1 MMKNTFFAAV
11 ASVIFFA
18 APSFA
23 ADATVA
29 GEETVAVT
37 AEAAALTP
45 AAPVPVIAA
54 PVWKPVARPSIL
66 PALYAGSAV
75 LQAYDAYSTL
85 KALKL
90 GAVEANP
97 IAQGVVGNPALFIG
111 VKAAVSAASI
121 MAAEKMWK
129 NHHRVAAI
137 ATMVATNSIMAMVAA
152 NNAKVLGQLQ
162 R

>member
-1 MMKNTFFAAV
+1 MFNRTFAAV
-11 ASVIFFA
+11 LATVVLSAV
-18 APSFA
+18 PTFA
-23 ADATVA
+23 ADTTLTGDATTVVA
-29 GEETVAVT
+29 EAVT
-37 AEAAALTP
+37 PALAIAAAP
-45 AAPVPVIAA
+45 NPG
-54 PVWKPVARPSIL
+54 WKPAARPSIL
-66 PALYAGSAV
+66 PALYAGSAI

-85 KALKL
+85 KALNL

-121 MAAEKMWK
+121 LVAEKMWK
-129 NHHRVAAI
+129 NHHKVAAI

-152 NNAKVLGQLQ
+152 NNAKVISSLQ

>member
-1 MMKNTFFAAV
+1 MKNTVLAAL
-11 ASVIFFA
+11 ASVVLFA

-29 GEETVAVT
+29 GVEPTVAV
-37 AEAAALTP
+37 EAAAP
-45 AAPVPVIAA
+45 APVLVA

-66 PALYAGSAV
+66 PALYAGSAI

-85 KALKL
+85 KALNL
-90 GAVEANP
+90 GGVEANP

-111 VKAAVSAASI
+111 VKAAVASASI
-121 MAAEKMWK
+121 LAAERMWK

-137 ATMVATNSIMAMVAA
+137 ATMVATNSLMAMVAA
-152 NNAKVLGQLQ
+152 NNAKVINTLQ
-162 R
+162 QR

>member
-1 MMKNTFFAAV
+1 MKQTFFAAV
-11 ASVIFFA
+11 ASVVLFA

-23 ADATVA
+23 ADTIVA
-29 GEETVAVT
+29 GEDTVAAAV
-37 AEAAALTP
+37 EAAAP
-45 AAPVPVIAA
+45 APVIAA

-152 NNAKVLGQLQ
+152 NNAKVIGQLQ
-162 R
+162 AR

>member
-1 MMKNTFFAAV
+1 MKNTFFAAV
-11 ASVIFFA
+11 ATVVLFA

-23 ADATVA
+23 ADATVTGA
-29 GEETVAVT
+29 EPTPAV
-37 AEAAALTP
+37 AEAAAPIVVT
-45 AAPVPVIAA
+45 APA
-54 PVWKPVARPSIL
+54 PVWTPVARPAIL
-66 PALYAGSAV
+66 PALYAGSAL

-85 KALKL
+85 KALNL
-90 GAVEANP
+90 GGVEANP

-111 VKAAVSAASI
+111 VKAAVAAASI
-121 MAAEKMWK
+121 TAAEKMWK

-152 NNAKVLGQLQ
+152 NNAKVIGQLPQ

>member
-1 MMKNTFFAAV
+1 MFNRTFAAV
-11 ASVIFFA
+11 LATVVLSAV
-18 APSFA
+18 PTFA
-23 ADATVA
+23 ADSTVA
-29 GEETVAVT
+29 GDETTAVVAD
-37 AEAAALTP
+37 AAVPAP
-45 AAPVPVIAA
+45 AIDAAPLPG
-54 PVWKPVARPSIL
+54 WKPVARPSIL
-66 PALYAGSAV
+66 PALYAGSAL

-85 KALKL
+85 KALNL

-129 NHHRVAAI
+129 NHHRVAAV

-152 NNAKVLGQLQ
+152 NNAKVINTLQ
-162 R
+162 QR

>member
-1 MMKNTFFAAV
+1 MFNRTFAAV
-11 ASVIFFA
+11 LATVVLSAV
-18 APSFA
+18 PTFA
-23 ADATVA
+23 ADTTV
-29 GEETVAVT
+29 GDETTTVV
-37 AEAAALTP
+37 AEAVAP
-45 AAPVPVIAA
+45 APAIAA
-54 PVWKPVARPSIL
+54 PIPGWKPVARPSIL

-85 KALKL
+85 KALNL

-111 VKAAVSAASI
+111 VKAAVAAASI

-129 NHHRVAAI
+129 NHHKVAAI

-152 NNAKVLGQLQ
+152 NNAKVISSLQ